1 MRPPIRPAIANALR
15 CRCPNCRQGGVF
27 RAWPNRVWAHCPVCG
42 LSFFRESGYYLAGM
56 IFTYIATA
64 FVLLAAYLLSLLL
77 PQLTTLSENAKF
89 ALWSL
94 FAILL
99 TILFV
104 RPAYSFWLSLDF
116 WIDPWLPGKPSHN

>member
-1 MRPPIRPAIANALR
+1 M
-15 CRCPNCRQGGVF
+15 V
-27 RAWPNRVWAHCPVCG
+27 
-42 LSFFRESGYYLAGM
+42 
-56 IFTYIATA
+56 IATLNLIMGHSPA
-64 FVLLAAYLLSLLL
+64 LFASL